1 MNRKT
6 LLIVAAV
13 IVVVIGA
20 PVAWWLGSPLF
31 IDQTVDDPFPFQIPA
46 PEELEAM
53 SDDEKD
59 AVVQEV
65 VAAMEDEEVM
75 AALSEDEMKELEG
88 QVQEIAAVM
97 PDKEME
103 EEMPEPAADVWVEA
117 AKGTFMGAD
126 SFHQGSGTATIFQQG
141 DNKVLRFEDFEST
154 NGPDLH
160 VLLVE
165 NVGGTSSAEL
175 GDYVD
180 LGSLKGNIGNQN
192 YEIPADV
199 DLSKYSG
206 VMIYCMP
213 FHVVFS
219 TAAF

>member
-1 MNRKT
+1 MNRRT
-6 LLIVAAV
+6 LLIIIVALV
-13 IVVVIGA
+13 ILIGA

-31 IDQTVDDPFPFQIPA
+31 INQTVDEAFPFDIPSA
-46 PEELEAM
+46 DAM
-53 SDDEKD
+53 ADMTMDEKN
-59 AVVQEV
+59 AVVEQV
-65 VAAMEDEEVM
+65 VDAMNDKEAM
-75 AALSEDEMKELEG
+75 AALSEDEMETLEG
-88 QVQEIAAVM
+88 QIMEMASEM

-103 EEMPEPAADVWVEA
+103 EDMPEAAADEWVIA
-117 AKGTFMGAD
+117 AQGEFMGAD

-141 DNKVLRFEDFEST
+141 ENSVLRFENFEST

-165 NVGGTSSAEL
+165 NVSGTSSAEL

-192 YEIPADV
+192 YEIPGDV
-199 DLSKYSG
+199 DVSNYSG